1 MGDIHKGFI
10 SHVPFVQPGSR
21 VEVCVMVSSAVP
33 VYSLPRLMK
42 KLARTYRLPN
52 SEKLWGIDGYHVFPG
67 MMCAVRDFNGVWNRG
82 EILSNI
88 RGRMYSVRCVDFG
101 EKLSVSVYQLRRLF
115 PEVGVNVTVYL

>member
-1 MGDIHKGFI
+1 
-10 SHVPFVQPGSR
+10 
-21 VEVCVMVSSAVP
+21 MVSSAVP

-101 EKLSVSVYQLRRLF
+101 ENLSVSVYQLRRLF
-115 PEVGVNVTVYL
+115 PEVGSKCDCVLIVCYLKLSVHEISGHVQDRQPPC